1 MAALPYA
8 LEEYLAQEVE
18 ELHFATGGKR
28 STGHTP
34 VSVVSQERMDE
45 WLSTLATAAVTA
57 DAIIPDNHGLARIP
71 GTISVFLTSDQ
82 LFINDGGDV
91 ELVME
96 HVGPLDALTAMGAA
110 NPVVEGADGEDS
122 TINSMPRHLLVYCSA
137 ETEQKYEA
145 DWIAIRD
152 KLESVDVKILPDGIM
167 PKLAATVATGA
178 GINLLQG
185 KYSPKTEYAALFR
198 PWRHAAILLIGFLL
212 VGVGEKA
219 LNLYMLS
226 NQEEQLKISFNT
238 EYRSML
244 PGAPEINDPIAVVE
258 SLRRTTGIIGTPP
271 IFLQSMEQVSKA
283 VQENTGAR
291 ILAIS
296 FRAGVIDLR
305 VSAPDVTTLDNL
317 QRIIGENGQFRA
329 IIQSTDQDGQQ
340 VSSRIQIQ
348 EVAT

>member
-1 MAALPYA
+1 
-8 LEEYLAQEVE
+8 
-18 ELHFATGGKR
+18 
-28 STGHTP
+28 
-34 VSVVSQERMDE
+34 MDA
-45 WLSTLATAAVTA
+45 WLSTLATDAVTA

-71 GTISVFLTSDQ
+71 GTISVFLTGDH

-96 HVGPLDALTAMGAA
+96 NVGPLDALTAMGAV
-110 NPVVEGADGEDS
+110 NPVAEGADDEHS
-122 TINSMPRHLLVYCSA
+122 TINSMPRHLLVYCAA

-145 DWIAIRD
+145 DWIALREELD
-152 KLESVDVKILPDGIM
+152 SVDVKILPDGIM

-198 PWRHAAILLIGFLL
+198 PWRPAAILLIGFLL
-212 VGVGEKA
+212 VGVGGNA
-219 LNLYMLS
+219 LDLYMLS
-226 NQEEQLKISFNT
+226 NQEEQLRISFNT

-258 SLRRTTGIIGTPP
+258 SLRRRTGIVGTPP

-283 VQENTGAR
+283 VQENSGAR

-329 IIQSTDQDGQQ
+329 TIQSTDQDGQQ